1 MSESV
6 WAVVMAGGV
15 GARFWPLSRLE
26 RPKQFLSIF
35 GDQPLIVESV
45 RRLQGVVMPERV
57 LIVTSAL
64 HVERT
69 RELLP
74 ELPPQN
80 VLGEPAGRNTAAC
93 VALAA
98 AVIRHRDP
106 GARVMVLPADHFV
119 GDGEEFRTTLER
131 ALSACQGGH
140 LVTLGIRPHRP
151 ETGYGYIQHA
161 EAELAPGVHA
171 VRTFAEKPNLE
182 TAMLFLRSGDF
193 LWNAGIFVWE
203 NEALIEALESWL
215 PETWEALEPLAATLD
230 GPQGQA
236 ALAHAYQ
243 SLRSVSIDVA
253 VMEPAGRVPGKV
265 RVVRATFPWNDVGTW
280 AEIHRMLPQ
289 DAEGNSTQGEAL
301 FVGSRNCHVQAGR
314 RSVVLLGMQDAIV
327 VDTPDAL
334 LVCAMARH
342 QDLPQVIQR
351 LKEEGLHE
359 LL

>member
-1 MSESV
+1 MSEPV

-15 GARFWPLSRLE
+15 GARFWPMSRLE

-35 GDQPLIVESV
+35 GDEPLLVESV
-45 RRLQGVVMPERV
+45 RRLRGLVQPRHT

-74 ELPPQN
+74 EVPEEN
-80 VLGEPAGRNTAAC
+80 ILGEPAGRNTAAC

-98 AVIRHRDP
+98 AVIRQRQAS
-106 GARVMVLPADHFV
+106 ARVVVLPADHYV
-119 GDGEEFRTTLER
+119 GDAEEFRTTLER
-131 ALSACQGGH
+131 ALTACQGGH
-140 LVTLGIRPHRP
+140 LVTLGIRPDRP
-151 ETGYGYIQHA
+151 ETGYGYIQHS
-161 EAELAPGVHA
+161 EGELAPGVHG
-171 VRTFAEKPNLE
+171 VRTFAEKPNRE
-182 TAMLFLRSGDF
+182 TALLFLRSGDF

-203 NEALIEALESWL
+203 NEALVEALESWL
-215 PETWEALEPLAATLD
+215 PETWEALEGLAESLHEPAGREALT
-230 GPQGQA
+230 QA
-236 ALAHAYQ
+236 YLG
-243 SLRSVSIDVA
+243 LRSVSIDVA

-280 AEIHRMLPQ
+280 AEIHRMLPR
-289 DAEGNSTQGEAL
+289 DGEGNSTQGEAL
-301 FVGSRNCHVQAGR
+301 FVASRNCHVQAGR
-314 RSVVLLGMQDAIV
+314 RTVVLLGMQDAIV

-334 LVCAMARH
+334 LVCSMARH
-342 QDLPQVIQR
+342 QDLPLVIQR